1 MSFIHIQAL
10 GIVNQTLRV
19 FSPVLIIHFWPE
31 VAIMKAMLQKYAWLY
46 KRCLEEIELGGMY
59 TGWESMAAVLH
70 WGSETLDRIGTWG
83 MEQKVCV
90 HEQFLSKK
98 TLSLCKRLD
107 TADKEIRVD
116 LIFCLGWQKFCVKS
130 ENLTKIWEDWKSEL
144 LKDVVLIWDV
154 LNLRGKQSI

>member
-116 LIFCLGWQKFCVKS
+116 LIFLFGLTGILCEIRKSHKNMRGLEIWVIERCCFNLGCAKF
-130 ENLTKIWEDWKSEL
+130 E
-144 LKDVVLIWDV
+144 
-154 LNLRGKQSI
+154 R